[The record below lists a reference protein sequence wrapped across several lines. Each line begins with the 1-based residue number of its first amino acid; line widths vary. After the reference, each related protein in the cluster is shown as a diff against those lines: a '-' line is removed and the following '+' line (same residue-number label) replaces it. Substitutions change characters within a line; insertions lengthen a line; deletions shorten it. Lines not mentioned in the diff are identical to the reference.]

1 MYKYV
6 LILKATITSM
16 YCGYITNVKKMSEIE
31 SIFQNCAEI
40 HNEKNSIIMSVT
52 DNSINIEKLHHTY
65 ALLKKIIR
73 KKTFPFSIL
82 LNKSRYKQTSRTIEV
97 LEVMHL
103 LDQIPDMFLQF
114 RKLHPLITHF
124 QQTLSRYDFYCRVHN
139 GAITKF
145 DSTNTAVMLNKLVSE
160 YRDEVNKSAFKQ
172 DLRKYQR
179 NSMKNLKGV
188 MNYIQHLFTRHARLL
203 VIRLDLA
210 WGKAHSGSITPEI
223 AKQQRQQLLRNMKR
237 NRIFRHVL
245 GTVWKLEYGPDR
257 GFHYHILFFLDGNK
271 SRCGINICEQF
282 GKYWVSA
289 ITEGKGSYFNCN
301 VRPERYE
308 KSGIGMVKYDDILK
322 QEGLQRAVNY
332 LTKIDTFA
340 RLALPGN
347 VRTFGRS
354 EIKACNP
361 KGRRGR
367 RRAQPS

>member
-1 MYKYV
+1 
-6 LILKATITSM
+6 M
-16 YCGYITNVKKMSEIE
+16 YCGYITNVKKMSKTED
-31 SIFQNCAEI
+31 IFQNCAEI
-40 HNEKNSIIMSVT
+40 HNENNSIIMSVT

-82 LNKSRYKQTSRTIEV
+82 LNKSGYKQTSRTIEV

-114 RKLHPLITHF
+114 RKLHPLITRF
-124 QQTLSRYDFYCRVHN
+124 QQVRKRYDFYCRIYN
-139 GAITKF
+139 GAMINS
-145 DSTNTAVMLNKLVSE
+145 DSTNTAIMLNKLVSE
-160 YRDEVNKSAFKQ
+160 YHDEVSKSDFKQ

-188 MNYIQHLFTRHARLL
+188 TNYIQHLFNQHARLL

-210 WGKAHSGSITPEI
+210 WGKTHSSSITPEI
-223 AKQQRQQLLRNMKR
+223 AKQHRQQLLRNMKR

-257 GFHYHILFFLDGNK
+257 GFHYHTLFFLDGNK
-271 SRCGINICEQF
+271 SRSGINICEQF
-282 GKYWVSA
+282 GEYWVSA
-289 ITEGKGSYFNCN
+289 ITEGKGTYFNCN
-301 VRPERYE
+301 ARPERYE
-308 KSGIGMVKYDDILK
+308 KPGVGMVKYDDILK
-322 QEGLQRAVNY
+322 QEGLKRAVEY

-354 EIKACNP
+354 EIKTCSP
-361 KGRRGR
+361 KGKRGR
-367 RRAQPS
+367 KRTQPS